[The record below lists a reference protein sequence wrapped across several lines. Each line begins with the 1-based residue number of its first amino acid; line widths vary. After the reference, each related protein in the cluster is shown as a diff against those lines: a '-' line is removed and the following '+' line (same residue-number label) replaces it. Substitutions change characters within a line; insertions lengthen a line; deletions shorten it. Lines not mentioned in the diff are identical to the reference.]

1 MEIKTV
7 KGHFLTEFDQELSLA
22 IHNGFDPDLAL
33 VFCSASQNLNQIS
46 NLLQDKGIDFLG
58 ATTAGE
64 IYENEVDEKSIV
76 AMLMKFKDS
85 SYRLICK
92 KREGTK
98 ETLKQVGFQIGSEA
112 LQAFQH
118 PSVIVLSGGMRAN
131 GEDLVNGLLESS
143 IASNQLFGALA
154 GDDLQMQST
163 YVFSDG
169 IITNNGVVALILDGD
184 KVSLSGTSA
193 SGWESIGTEKVVT
206 KSKGNVVYGIDNTP
220 AIDVFLTY
228 FDKSKERL
236 IENDLVINE
245 LAQYPLQ
252 VIRDNN
258 YRVLRAPL
266 LADQERGA
274 LVFSGTVE
282 EGARIKFSIPPGFD
296 TIETTTKE
304 VVELKNNVPEADA
317 LIMFSCK
324 ARHQAL
330 GPLVEEE
337 IEGIKN
343 AWNAP
348 LIGFFSYGEIG
359 SSGNHTCDFH
369 NETVSL
375 VVLKEL

>member
-1 MEIKTV
+1 MEVKTI
-7 KGHFLTEFDQELSLA
+7 KGHFFTEFDQSLSSA
-22 IHNGFDPDLAL
+22 MHDNFIPDLAL
-33 VFCSASQNLNQIS
+33 VFCSVSQNLNQIS
-46 NLLQDKGIDFLG
+46 KLFHDKGINFIG

-64 IYENEVDEKSIV
+64 IFGNEVDEKSIA
-76 AMLMKFKDS
+76 AMLFKFQKPAFKLLSKERVNSDS
-85 SYRLICK
+85 
-92 KREGTK
+92 
-98 ETLKQVGFQIGSEA
+98 TLKKIGYQIGTEA
-112 LQAFQH
+112 LETYKN

-131 GEDLVNGLLESS
+131 GEDLVHGLIESNVPG
-143 IASNQLFGALA
+143 NQIFGALA
-154 GDDLQMQST
+154 GDDLQMENT
-163 YVFSDG
+163 YVFSNEK
-169 IITNNGVVALILDGD
+169 ITNNGVAAIVFDSDRIR
-184 KVSLSGTSA
+184 LSGTAA

-206 KSKGNVVYGIDNTP
+206 KSKGNVVYGIDNNP
-220 AIDVFLTY
+220 AIDVFLSY

-252 VIRDNN
+252 IMRENN

-296 TIETTTKE
+296 TIETTTNE
-304 VVELKNNVPEADA
+304 IVELKDDTPEADA
-317 LIMFSCK
+317 LIVFSCK

-337 IEGIKN
+337 IEGIQN
-343 AWNAP
+343 AWKAP

-359 SSGNHTCDFH
+359 ATENHACDFH

>member
-1 MEIKTV
+1 MEIKTL

-22 IHNGFDPDLAL
+22 MHNGFKPDLAL
-33 VFCSASQNLNQIS
+33 VFCSVSQNLNQIS
-46 NLLQDKGIDFLG
+46 KLFQDKQIDFLG

-76 AMLMKFKDS
+76 AMLMQFKSS
-85 SYRLICK
+85 SYKLVCK
-92 KREGTK
+92 KRGDSK
-98 ETLKQVGFQIGSEA
+98 RTLKEVGFEIGRDA
-112 LQAFQH
+112 LQTFQQ

-131 GEDLVNGLLESS
+131 GEDLVNGLLESNV
-143 IASNQLFGALA
+143 AGNQIFGALA
-154 GDDLQMQST
+154 GDDLQMQNT
-163 YVFSDG
+163 YVFSNET
-169 IITNNGVVALILDGD
+169 ITNNGVAALILDGN

-206 KSKGNVVYGIDNTP
+206 KSKGNVVYGIDNSP
-220 AIDVFLTY
+220 AIDVFLNY

-236 IENDLVINE
+236 VENDLVINE

-252 VIRDNN
+252 LIRDNN

-296 TIETTTKE
+296 TIESTTKE
-304 VVELKNNVPEADA
+304 VVELKNIVPEADA

-330 GPLVEEE
+330 GPLVEDE

-348 LIGFFSYGEIG
+348 LVGFFSYGEIG
-359 SSGNHTCDFH
+359 STGNHTCDFH